1 MHKLF
6 HRILVCSGVMLALLL
21 SAGRPVAAADAA
33 PAKRMYRLD
42 YVFTIDPA
50 KDELAASVR
59 IRVSRNA
66 KLLRSVRFR
75 FDPKRFRDFKAD
87 GDLEV
92 SGKRLLWKPPK
103 DGGELA
109 YRVTIN
115 HQRGSAAYDALFTPQ
130 WALFRGDDLVPPATV
145 RALKNAESR
154 AYLTFQLPEQWTA
167 EVPYKRFASG
177 RYRVLHARRK
187 FERPVGWMVAG
198 KRGVRLE
205 TISDRKITVAG
216 PTGNGVS
223 RQDMLAFLNW
233 NLPHLIEIFPRF
245 TNRLLIVSAGDPMW
259 RGGLSGPRS
268 LYIHA
273 NQSLISENGTSIL
286 LHELVHVAMR
296 IRAVPPDDWI
306 VEGLA
311 EFYALKIMRCSGTI
325 TKNRFTIAH
334 QALSDWGKDVTS
346 LRQRHASGAV
356 TAKAVGVF
364 RALDQEIRKRTK
376 GQHNLDDVARELAS
390 DYRKPV
396 SLKKLREVAE
406 QIAGGSLEALAL
418 DQTDDERRM
427 RGRS

>member
-1 MHKLF
+1 
-6 HRILVCSGVMLALLL
+6 
-21 SAGRPVAAADAA
+21 
-33 PAKRMYRLD
+33 
-42 YVFTIDPA
+42 
-50 KDELAASVR
+50 
-59 IRVSRNA
+59 
-66 KLLRSVRFR
+66 
-75 FDPKRFRDFKAD
+75 
-87 GDLEV
+87 
-92 SGKRLLWKPPK
+92 
-103 DGGELA
+103 
-109 YRVTIN
+109 
-115 HQRGSAAYDALFTPQ
+115 
-130 WALFRGDDLVPPATV
+130 
-145 RALKNAESR
+145 
-154 AYLTFQLPEQWTA
+154 
-167 EVPYKRFASG
+167 
-177 RYRVLHARRK
+177 
-187 FERPVGWMVAG
+187 
-198 KRGVRLE
+198 
-205 TISDRKITVAG
+205 TVAG

-245 TNRLLIVSAGDPMW
+245 TKRLLIVSASDPLW

>member
-1 MHKLF
+1 
-6 HRILVCSGVMLALLL
+6 MLAL
-21 SAGRPVAAADAA
+21 SFGAADAGA
-33 PAKRMYRLD
+33 AKAYTPAKRMYRLD
-42 YVFTIDPA
+42 YLFTIDPG
-50 KDELAASVR
+50 KDEREALVR
-59 IRVSRNA
+59 IKVSKNA

-92 SGKRLLWKPPK
+92 GGKRLRWKPPK
-103 DGGELA
+103 GGGELA

-115 HQRGSAAYDALFTPQ
+115 HKRGASDAYDALFTPQ
-130 WALFRGDDLVPPATV
+130 WALLRGDDLVPPATV

-154 AYLTFQLPEQWTA
+154 AYLTFELPKQWTA

-177 RYRVLHARRK
+177 RYRVLQARRK
-187 FERPVGWMVAG
+187 FDRPVGWMVAG
-198 KRGVRLE
+198 KLGVRLE

-245 TNRLLIVSAGDPMW
+245 TNRLLIVSAGDPLW

-273 NQSLISENGTSIL
+273 NQSLISENGTSVL

-311 EFYALKIMRCSGTI
+311 EFYALKIMRRSGTI
-325 TKNRFTIAH
+325 TKNRYAIAH
-334 QALSDWGKDVTS
+334 QALSDWGKDVAS
-346 LRQRHASGAV
+346 LRQPHASGAV

-396 SLKKLREVAE
+396 TLKKLREVAE
-406 QIAGGSLEALAL
+406 RIAGGSLKAL
-418 DQTDDERRM
+418 DQIDDERKM

>member
-1 MHKLF
+1 
-6 HRILVCSGVMLALLL
+6 MLALLL
-21 SAGRPVAAADAA
+21 SAGRPVTAADAD
-33 PAKRMYRLD
+33 PAKRTYRLD
-42 YVFTIDPA
+42 YLFTIDPG
-50 KDELAASVR
+50 KDERAASVR

-92 SGKRLLWKPPK
+92 GGKRLLWKPPK
-103 DGGELA
+103 GGGELA

-115 HQRGSAAYDALFTPQ
+115 HKRGGSDAYDALFTPQ

-177 RYRVLHARRK
+177 RYRVLQARRK
-187 FERPVGWMVAG
+187 FDRPVGWMVVG
-198 KRGVRLE
+198 KLGVRLE
-205 TISDRKITVAG
+205 TISGHKITVAG
-216 PTGNGVS
+216 PTGSGVS

-233 NLPHLIEIFPRF
+233 NLPYLIEVFPRF
-245 TNRLLIVSAGDPMW
+245 SKRLLVVSAGDPLW
-259 RGGLSGPRS
+259 RGGLSGPAS

-311 EFYALKIMRCSGTI
+311 EFYALTIMRRSGTI
-325 TKNRFTIAH
+325 TKNRYAIAH
-334 QALSDWGKDVTS
+334 RALSDWGKDVAS
-346 LRQRHASGAV
+346 LRQPHASGAV

-406 QIAGGSLEALAL
+406 RIAGGSLEALAL
-418 DQTDDERRM
+418 DPVEGKTDHEQR
-427 RGRS
+427 